1 MEFYRMA
8 VFLSFFRIGLSRE
21 IASHDNRIDV
31 NLQTQRKFCNFIS
44 LVYLFLVVDRTII
57 PLDKIFL
64 MEDYLIFDVSLIL
77 EKLVI
82 NDS

>member
-8 VFLSFFRIGLSRE
+8 VFLSFFQIVKLHLTITGLTSTYKLN
-21 IASHDNRIDV
+21 A
-31 NLQTQRKFCNFIS
+31 NFVTLY

>member
-8 VFLSFFRIGLSRE
+8 VFLSFFQIVKLHLTITGLTSTYKLN
-21 IASHDNRIDV
+21 A
-31 NLQTQRKFCNFIS
+31 NFVTLY

-64 MEDYLIFDVSLIL
+64 MEDYLIFD
-77 EKLVI
+77 
-82 NDS
+82 D

>member
-8 VFLSFFRIGLSRE
+8 VFLSFGSDYLVKLHLTITGLTSTYKLN
-21 IASHDNRIDV
+21 A
-31 NLQTQRKFCNFIS
+31 NFVTLY

>member
-8 VFLSFFRIGLSRE
+8 VFLSFFRIVKLHLTITGLTSTYKLN
-21 IASHDNRIDV
+21 A
-31 NLQTQRKFCNFIS
+31 NFVTLY

-64 MEDYLIFDVSLIL
+64 MEDYLIFD
-77 EKLVI
+77 
-82 NDS
+82 D